1 MWTSDSVFSSEVLY
15 VCMNLILIILPA
27 HCQGQSIKNWPD
39 SQPIL
44 LRAGPLISK
53 TISWYLIDQYHWPTY
68 CSTACLLD
76 RLVGDIITLC
86 SLTDMYQLLICWYQR
101 IRYLNQPLSLPVSMW
116 FLFAYL
122 SYWDVKTWSGQSLQY
137 SASLWTFKWRLQAK
151 FIRLLHSQLPTQAL
165 VYNFVFMFVWFLQVT
180 QCQIY

>member
-122 SYWDVKTWSGQSLQY
+122 SYWDVKTWSGQSCN
-137 SASLWTFKWRLQAK
+137 AV
-151 FIRLLHSQLPTQAL
+151 LLCEWHKAFTSTIAHTGSS
-165 VYNFVFMFVWFLQVT
+165 VYFVFMFVWFLQVT